1 MRYQLN
7 KAYEDKLNTYA
18 SVEGD
23 NIQYGQYISQQA
35 NQLITKAESY
45 MKEYEDE
52 YISMEHILRSAM
64 DIDRTTKHYI
74 NNKVEVIKEIIKKV
88 RGEIT

>member
-1 MRYQLN
+1 MKVKAYIKVFLERANIEVDQLN

-35 NQLITKAESY
+35 NQLITK
-45 MKEYEDE
+45 
-52 YISMEHILRSAM
+52 
-64 DIDRTTKHYI
+64 
-74 NNKVEVIKEIIKKV
+74 
-88 RGEIT
+88 G

>member
-1 MRYQLN
+1 MKVKAYIKVFSERANIEVDQLN

-52 YISMEHILRSAM
+52 YISMEHIYVRQWTL
-64 DIDRTTKHYI
+64 
-74 NNKVEVIKEIIKKV
+74 IKQQNII
-88 RGEIT
+88 